1 MKKIVVLMLILLIP
15 IMAFSQV
22 KLIIDNKEY
31 TQGTVTIITQPSTPV
46 PVPIPIPT
54 PVPIPTPTPIPIP
67 IPADAQVLSW
77 GLTNYMTQ
85 GVTGQKRTY
94 IIRVVQGKTYGSVY
108 FTSVDPSTSFT
119 YKFTPIPGYLY
130 LGRSEFTGSIYYGIL
145 ELPFIPSYF
154 TPEISDGYI
163 PAGDNVLELN
173 FIDNGRILISTSI
186 Y

>member
-1 MKKIVVLMLILLIP
+1 MKKIVVLMLILLVP
-15 IMAFSQV
+15 VMVFSQV
-22 KLIIDNKEY
+22 KLTIDNKEY

-130 LGRSEFTGSIYYGIL
+130 LGRSEIKGNIFYGIL

-173 FIDNGRILISTSI
+173 FIDNGRILITTSI

>member
-1 MKKIVVLMLILLIP
+1 MKKIVVLMLILLVP
-15 IMAFSQV
+15 VMVFSQV
-22 KLIIDNKEY
+22 KLTIDNKEY

-67 IPADAQVLSW
+67 IPPDAQVLSW

-130 LGRSEFTGSIYYGIL
+130 LGRSEIKGNIFYGIL
-145 ELPFIPSYF
+145 ELPFISSYF
-154 TPEISDGYI
+154 TPAMLDGCI
-163 PAGDNVLELN
+163 PVGDNVLELN
-173 FIDNGRILISTSI
+173 FIDNGRILITTSI

>member
-1 MKKIVVLMLILLIP
+1 MKKITVLMLILLIP

-31 TQGTVTIITQPSTPV
+31 TQGIVTITTQPLTPV

-67 IPADAQVLSW
+67 IPPDAQVLSW

-94 IIRVVQGKTYGSVY
+94 IIRVPQSKSYGSVY
-108 FTSVDPSTSFT
+108 ITSVDPSTSFI
-119 YKFTPIPGYLY
+119 YRFAPVSGYLY
-130 LGRSEFTGSIYYGIL
+130 LGRSEITGSIYYGIL

-154 TPEISDGYI
+154 TPAVPDGCI

-173 FIDNGRILISTSI
+173 FIDNGRILISNSI

>member
-1 MKKIVVLMLILLIP
+1 MKKIVVLMLILLVP
-15 IMAFSQV
+15 VMVFSQV
-22 KLIIDNKEY
+22 KLTIDNKEY

-119 YKFTPIPGYLY
+119 YRFIPIPGYLY
-130 LGRSEFTGSIYYGIL
+130 LGRSEIKGNIFYGIL

-173 FIDNGRILISTSI
+173 FIDNGRILITTSI